1 MEKIF
6 QSFLLRI
13 KQTVDKSWP
22 DEINSIEAAR
32 QNAEREAQG
41 RQRRQRY
48 IDYALKSLRSRCPQQ
63 KAQEYLMENSNATW
77 NEVSTRTIQ
86 WDVSIQISSNFLNDE
101 EQSKAPMTY
110 YTGTRIQKTTFATT
124 LKIELTP

>member
-1 MEKIF
+1 MEKIV

-13 KQTVDKSWP
+13 KQTVDKGWP
-22 DEINSIEAAR
+22 DDINGIEAAR

-48 IDYALKSLRSRCPQQ
+48 KDYSLEGLRSRCLQR

-77 NEVSTRTIQ
+77 NGVSTRTIQ
-86 WDVSIQISSNFLNDE
+86 RDVSIQVSSNFLNDE
-101 EQSKAPMTY
+101 EHTKAPMT
-110 YTGTRIQKTTFATT
+110 T
-124 LKIELTP
+124 LGQELKKLRSQQR